1 MPLGRWVVL
10 DVGETLIDE
19 TRIFQV
25 WAEVLGV
32 PQFTLMGVLGG
43 SISNAE
49 RPEDWRRFFELLQQ
63 PEWRDHQPKVED
75 RYGGFTTDDLYP
87 DALPAI
93 DALKAAG
100 YRVAITANQPARR
113 RDELTALGVDVEVM
127 AMSEAMQVSKPA
139 PAFFERTLELLGSP
153 EPGGVAYVGD
163 RIDNDVRPS
172 AAAGMRAVWI
182 RRGPWGLLQ
191 EDTTGDAALVVRSLG
206 ELAERIGEAWPD

>member
-1 MPLGRWVVL
+1 MDSNGRWVCL

-25 WAEVLGV
+25 WAEVLSV

-75 RYGGFTTDDLYP
+75 RYGGFRTDDLYP

-93 DALKAAG
+93 RALKEAG
-100 YRVAITANQPARR
+100 YRLAITPDR
-113 RDELTALGVDVEVM
+113 
-127 AMSEAMQVSKPA
+127 
-139 PAFFERTLELLGSP
+139 LLGRMTATMRFLTVAMAPFGSLV
-153 EPGGVAYVGD
+153 GGAGAPLAGPVGL
-163 RIDNDVRPS
+163 
-172 AAAGMRAVWI
+172 
-182 RRGPWGLLQ
+182 RRGASPGVLQRVDHLPALLDLGRVREQ
-191 EDTTGDAALVVRSLG
+191 GAVADQHVQDQPRPLALHISV
-206 ELAERIGEAWPD
+206 I